1 MKSKLIRSFSL
12 LTTAILLTVM
22 TACSG
27 GNNKPESESSGSPS
41 ASTPAAS
48 TATSSEEADAS
59 PITFSMYSAAQNP
72 NWNNMQ
78 DDVGKEITAKTGVS
92 LDIRFSA
99 GDDNQDIALI
109 ASSGDYP
116 DLISPSGQGATLV
129 DAGAMLDL
137 TDLIDKYAPNIKR
150 VAGENLSHMR
160 WSKDD
165 HSIYF
170 IPTLFTIS
178 SPDAEGVTD
187 ATGPFML
194 QHALVK
200 ELGYPTIRT
209 LQDFENAIKT
219 YYDKHPEIDGQ
230 KTIPL
235 SLNADDWNIIFT
247 VTNPAF
253 FATGGSDDGEYTV
266 DPETKEATLHYKRPV
281 EKEYFR
287 WLNHMN
293 DVGLLDPESFVQ
305 KTDQWKAKIASGR
318 VLGMIGATW
327 QFNDAKRTLITEGK
341 AERTFGLYDVN
352 LSPDMKTTINQL
364 PAFSGGW
371 GMGITTDCKDP
382 VRAIKFLDFLAS
394 DEGQVLINWGV
405 EGKQYV
411 MENGKRVIP
420 QDVLDQK
427 VNNAN
432 AFLKETGIGSYGFS
446 LRYDNG
452 MKDPSGNFYTPIFPE
467 QIVNEYTPIEKE
479 VLAAYGKTTW
489 RDMYPKSSEFPVKE
503 WGAAW
508 TLPIPVDSDAN
519 VIAEKLRKNVIW
531 KRIPEII
538 LAKPSEFDSKWDA
551 FMQELDKNGAEKME
565 KDFTK
570 YLKERLDLWNGQ

>member
-1 MKSKLIRSFSL
+1 MKSKLIRSSSL
-12 LTTAILLTVM
+12 LTTAILLMVM

-27 GNNKPESESSGSPS
+27 GSKNPESSGSPS
-41 ASTPAAS
+41 ASTPAE
-48 TATSSEEADAS
+48 TIVTGSEQADQS
-59 PITFSMYSAAQNP
+59 PITFSMYSGQTNA
-72 NWNNMQ
+72 NWSDMQ
-78 DDVGKEITAKTGVS
+78 DDTGKEITSKTGAT

-99 GDDNQDIALI
+99 GDENQDIALI

-116 DLISPSGQGATLV
+116 DLIAPNGGEPTLV

-170 IPTLFTIS
+170 IPTLDTIS
-178 SPDAEGVTD
+178 SPDVEGVTD
-187 ATGPFML
+187 AQGTFML
-194 QHALVK
+194 QHAVVK

-253 FATGGSDDGEYTV
+253 IATGVPDDGEYYV
-266 DPETKEATLHYKRPV
+266 DPETKEATLHYKRPE
-281 EKEYFR
+281 EKEFFR

-293 DVGLLDPESFVQ
+293 DIGLIDPESFVQ
-305 KTDQWKAKIASGR
+305 KNDQWKAKIAGGR

-327 QFNDAKRTLITEGK
+327 QFDDAKRSLIKDGK
-341 AERTFGLYDVN
+341 AERTFGLYDVSV
-352 LSPDMKTTINQL
+352 SPDMKTRVNQVS
-364 PAFSGGW
+364 AFSGGR
-371 GMGITTDCKDP
+371 GIGITTDCKDP

-394 DEGQVLINWGV
+394 DEGQVLNNWGV

-411 MENGKRVIP
+411 VENGKRVIP
-420 QDVLDQK
+420 QEVLDQK

-432 AFLKETGIGSYGFS
+432 SFYKETGVGSYGFS
-446 LRYDNG
+446 LRYADG
-452 MKDPSGNFYTPIFPE
+452 MKDPSGNYYSARFPE
-467 QIVNEYTPIEKE
+467 QIMNEYTPIEKE

-489 RDMYPKSSEFPVKE
+489 RDMFPKSSEFPVKE
-503 WGAAW
+503 WGMAW
-508 TLPIPVDSDAN
+508 NLPIPVDSDAN
-519 VIAEKLRKNVIW
+519 VIGGKIRSNVIW

-538 LAKPSEFDSKWDA
+538 LAKPSDFDSKWEA

-570 YLKERLDLWNGQ
+570 YLKERLELWNGQ

>member
-1 MKSKLIRSFSL
+1 MKSQLLRSSSL

-27 GNNKPESESSGSPS
+27 GNKQESSGSPS
-41 ASTPAAS
+41 ASTPAES
-48 TATSSEEADAS
+48 TATGSGEAAPS
-59 PITFSMYSAAQNP
+59 PITFSMYSSATNA

-92 LDIRFSA
+92 LDIRFSM

-116 DLISPSGQGATLV
+116 DLIAPQGAASTLV
-129 DAGAMLDL
+129 DADAMLDL

-160 WSKDD
+160 WSKEDP
-165 HSIYF
+165 SIYF
-170 IPTLFTIS
+170 IPTLDTIS
-178 SPDAEGVTD
+178 SRDVEGVTD
-187 ATGPFML
+187 AVGPFML
-194 QHALVK
+194 QHAVVK

-209 LQDFENAIKT
+209 LQDFENAIKA
-219 YYDKHPEIDGQ
+219 YYDKHPAIDGQ

-253 FATGGSDDGEYTV
+253 IVTGAPDDGEYYV
-266 DPETKEATLHYKRPV
+266 DPETKEAILHYKRPE

-293 DVGLLDPESFVQ
+293 DIGLIDPESFVQ
-305 KTDQWKAKIASGR
+305 KNDQWKAKIASGR
-318 VLGMIGATW
+318 VLGVIGATW
-327 QFNDAKRTLITEGK
+327 QFNDAKRSLIQEGK
-341 AERTFGLYDVN
+341 AERTFGIYDVN
-352 LSPDMKTTINQL
+352 LSPDMKTRVNQVS
-364 PAFSGGW
+364 AFSGGW
-371 GMGITTDCKDP
+371 GIGITKDCKDP

-394 DEGQVLINWGV
+394 DEGQVLNNWGV

-411 MENGKRVIP
+411 VENGKRVIP
-420 QDVLDQK
+420 PDVLDQK

-432 AFLKETGIGSYGFS
+432 AFFKDTGVGSYGYS
-446 LRYDNG
+446 LRYADG
-452 MKDPSGNFYTPIFPE
+452 MKDPSGNYYTPIFPE

-489 RDMYPKSSEFPVKE
+489 RDMFPKSNEFPVKE

-508 TLPIPVDSDAN
+508 NLPIPVDSDAN
-519 VIAEKLRKNVIW
+519 VIAEKIRKNVIW

-538 LAKPSEFDSKWDA
+538 LSKPSEFDSKWDA
-551 FMQELDKNGAEKME
+551 FIQELNKTGAEKME

-570 YLKERLDLWNGQ
+570 YLKERLELWNEQ

>member
-1 MKSKLIRSFSL
+1 MKSRVTKSISL
-12 LTTAILLTVM
+12 LMAAILFLFM
-22 TACSG
+22 AACSSG
-27 GNNKPESESSGSPS
+27 SKNSESSGSPS
-41 ASTPAAS
+41 ASTPAET
-48 TATSSEEADAS
+48 TATGSEKADQS
-59 PITFSMYSAAQNP
+59 PITFSMYSAATNA
-72 NWNNMQ
+72 NWNKMQ

-92 LDIRFSA
+92 LDIKFSL

-116 DLISPSGQGATLV
+116 DLIAPAGGAATLV

-137 TDLIDKYAPNIKR
+137 TELIDKYAPNIKR
-150 VAGENLSHMR
+150 VAGENLTHMR

-170 IPTLFTIS
+170 IPTLETIS
-178 SPDAEGVTD
+178 SPEVEGVTD
-187 ATGPFML
+187 AVGPFML
-194 QHALVK
+194 QHAVVK
-200 ELGYPTIRT
+200 ELGYPKIRT

-219 YYDKHPEIDGQ
+219 YYEKHPTIDGQ

-253 FATGGSDDGEYTV
+253 IATGAADDGEYYV
-266 DPETKEATLHYKRPV
+266 DPETKEATLHYKRPE

-293 DVGLLDPESFVQ
+293 DIGLIDPESFVQ
-305 KTDQWKAKIASGR
+305 KNDQWKAKIASGR

-327 QFNDAKRTLITEGK
+327 QFNDAKRSLIKEGK
-341 AERTFGLYDVN
+341 AERTFGIYDVS
-352 LSPDMKTTINQL
+352 LSPDMKTRVNQVW
-364 PAFSGGW
+364 AFSGGW
-371 GMGITTDCKDP
+371 GIGITKDCKDP

-394 DEGQVLINWGV
+394 DEGQVLNNWGV

-411 MENGKRVIP
+411 VENGKRVIP
-420 QDVLDQK
+420 KEVLDQK

-432 AFLKETGIGSYGFS
+432 TFFKETGIGSYGYS
-446 LRYDNG
+446 LRYADG

-489 RDMYPKSSEFPVKE
+489 RDMFPKSSEFPVKE

-508 TLPIPVDSDAN
+508 SLPIPVDSDAN

-570 YLKERLDLWNGQ
+570 YLKERLELWNGQ